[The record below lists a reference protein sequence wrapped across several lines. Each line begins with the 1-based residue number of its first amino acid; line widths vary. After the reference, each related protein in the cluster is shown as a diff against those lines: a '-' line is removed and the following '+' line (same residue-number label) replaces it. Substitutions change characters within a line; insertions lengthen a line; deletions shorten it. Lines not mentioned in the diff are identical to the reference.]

1 LAIINAYGP
10 DTTKGIS
17 YINHQENH
25 KKKCFCKRKQAMRVE
40 ILWVMFFIG
49 EGVLKRQKVLNQ

>member
-1 LAIINAYGP
+1 MDQILQKEFHIY
-10 DTTKGIS
+10 
-17 YINHQENH
+17 HQENH
-25 KKKCFCKRKQAMRVE
+25 KKYYFFVREKASDEVE